1 MNASAS
7 PSGDPPVALVT
18 GSARR
23 VGASIVRALHARGY
37 RVAIHHRHSRAEAE
51 ALAASL
57 EAARSSSA
65 AVFRADLL
73 DPEALE
79 RLPSEVIA
87 RWGRLDVLVNNAST
101 FYPTPL
107 GTIDER
113 VWTDLVGTNL
123 KAPLFLVQSV
133 RDELRRRRGTVVNL
147 LDIHA
152 RRPLRAHLVYGV
164 AKAGLEMLTRS
175 LARELAPEVRV
186 NGVAPGAILWQEG
199 FEDEAVKRQVLR
211 QIPLG
216 RLGTP
221 EDIAGAVVYLV
232 CDAPYVT
239 GHVLAVDGGRSTGW

>member
-1 MNASAS
+1 MVSAP
-7 PSGDPPVALVT
+7 PSDDAPVALVT

-23 VGASIVRALHARGY
+23 LGAAIVRALHARGF
-37 RVAIHHRHSRAEAE
+37 RVAIHHRGSEAE
-51 ALAASL
+51 ARRLAESL
-57 EAARSSSA
+57 EEARAGSA

-73 DPEALE
+73 DPEAV
-79 RLPSEVIA
+79 RSLPPAVFE
-87 RWGRLDVLVNNAST
+87 RWGRLDALVNNASS

-107 GTIDER
+107 GSIDER
-113 VWTDLVGTNL
+113 TWNDLVGTNL
-123 KAPLFLVQSV
+123 KAPLFLAQAAC
-133 RDELRRRRGTVVNL
+133 EGLARRGGSIVNL

-152 RRPLRAHLVYGV
+152 RRPLRAHVVYGV

-175 LARELAPEVRV
+175 LARELAPRIRV

-199 FEDEAVKRQVLR
+199 FDDETVKRQVLR

-221 EDIAGAVVYLV
+221 GDVASAVAFLV

-239 GHVLAVDGGRSTGW
+239 GHVLTVDGGRSTGW

>member
-1 MNASAS
+1 MHSALS
-7 PSGDPPVALVT
+7 SDDAPVALVT

-23 VGASIVRALHARGY
+23 IGAAIVRTLHARGF
-37 RVAIHHRHSRAEAE
+37 RVAVHHRGSAEDARGLAE
-51 ALAASL
+51 EL
-57 EAARSSSA
+57 EAKRPDSA

-73 DPEALE
+73 DPEAV
-79 RLPSEVIA
+79 RTLPSRVLEH
-87 RWGRLDVLVNNAST
+87 WGRLDALVNNASS

-113 VWTDLVGTNL
+113 AWNDLVGTNL
-123 KAPLFLVQSV
+123 KAPLFLVQAA
-133 RDELRRRRGTVVNL
+133 REALAERGGSVVNL

-152 RRPLRAHLVYGV
+152 RRPLRAHLVYGA
-164 AKAGLEMLTRS
+164 AKAGLEMLTRA
-175 LARELAPEVRV
+175 LARELAPRVRV

-199 FEDEAVKRQVLR
+199 LEDESVKRQVLR

-221 EDIAGAVVYLV
+221 EDIAGAVVFLV

-239 GHVLAVDGGRSTGW
+239 GHVLTVDGGRSTGW